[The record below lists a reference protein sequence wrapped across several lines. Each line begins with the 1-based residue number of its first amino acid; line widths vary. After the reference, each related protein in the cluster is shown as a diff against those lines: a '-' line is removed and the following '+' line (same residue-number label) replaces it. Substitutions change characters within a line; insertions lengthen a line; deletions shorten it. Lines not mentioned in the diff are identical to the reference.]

1 MMKFYD
7 KKIET
12 MSRSRMRAL
21 QLKRLK
27 EIVEYAYNRV
37 PFYKKK
43 YDEAGVKP
51 SDIKTLEDI
60 RKLPFVTKADL
71 RENYPYGLLAVPL
84 SDLARIHASSGTSGK
99 PTVVAYTKE
108 DMEDWTECVARLVV
122 AAGGRSDDIVQ
133 ICFGYGL
140 FTGALGL
147 HQGWE
152 RIGAAV
158 IPASTG
164 NTERQIMLLKD
175 LKATAIVATPS
186 YALHLAESMEKLGY
200 KPEDFKLRIGMFGSE
215 ASSEE
220 MHRELAEKLHLFPTD
235 NYGLSELIGPGVSG
249 ECEEKCGMHVNEDY
263 FYPEIVD
270 PATLEPTDGSEYGE
284 LVLTSLTK
292 KSMPMIR
299 YRTKDITKLDY
310 TPCAC
315 GRTTVRMA
323 KLKGRTDDML
333 IIKGVNVFPSQIEGV
348 LLSFKEIGSTY
359 EIIVTRE
366 NYQDKLEVKVE
377 LVDDSIVGDYG
388 AIEKLSRDIRH
399 ALKVVLQIDAKLTI
413 TEHMSLARS
422 EGKAKRVKDLRKI

>member
-1 MMKFYD
+1 MNIYD
-7 KKIET
+7 KKHET
-12 MSRSRMRAL
+12 MSRDEMRAL
-21 QLKRLK
+21 QLGRLK
-27 EIVEYAYNRV
+27 EIVKYAYERV

-43 YDEAGVKP
+43 YDEAGVRP
-51 SDIKTLEDI
+51 SDIKTLDDI
-60 RKLPFVTKADL
+60 RRLPFVTKADL
-71 RENYPYGLLAVPL
+71 RENYPYGLLAVPV
-84 SDLARIHASSGTSGK
+84 SELARIHASSGTSGK

-164 NTERQIMLLKD
+164 NSERQLMLMKD
-175 LKATAIVATPS
+175 LGATAIVATPS
-186 YALHLAESMEKLGY
+186 YALHLAEVMEKSGM
-200 KPEDFKLRIGMFGSE
+200 KPEDFRLRVGMFGSE

-249 ECEEKCGMHVNEDY
+249 ECEYKCGMHINEDY

-270 PATLEPTDGSEYGE
+270 PETLEQTDGSDYGE

-299 YRTKDITKLDY
+299 YRTKDVTKIDY
-310 TPCAC
+310 SPCKC
-315 GRTTVRMA
+315 GRTTARMA

-348 LLSFKEIGSTY
+348 LLSFREFGSTY

-366 NYQDKLEVKVE
+366 DYQDKLEVKVE

-388 AIEKLSRDIRH
+388 AIEKLSRDLRH
-399 ALKVVLQIDAKLTI
+399 ALRTVLQIDAKVTI

-422 EGKAKRVKDLRKI
+422 EGKAKRVIDKRKY

>member
-1 MMKFYD
+1 MNIYD
-7 KKIET
+7 VKHET
-12 MSRSRMRAL
+12 MSRSELKSL
-21 QLKRLK
+21 QLSRLK
-27 EIVEYAYNRV
+27 EIVTYAYERV

-60 RKLPFVTKADL
+60 QKLPFVTKADL
-71 RENYPYGLLAVPL
+71 RENYPYGFLAVPV
-84 SDLARIHASSGTSGK
+84 SELARIHASSGTSGK

-108 DMEDWTECVARLVV
+108 DMENWTECVARLVV

-164 NTERQIMLLKD
+164 NSERQLMLMKD
-175 LKATAIVATPS
+175 LGATAIVATPS
-186 YALHLAESMEKLGY
+186 YALHLAEVMEKSGM
-200 KPEDFKLRIGMFGSE
+200 KPEDFKLRVGMFGSE

-249 ECEEKCGMHVNEDY
+249 ECEYKCGMHINEDH

-270 PATLEPTDGSEYGE
+270 PATLEPTDGSDYGE

-299 YRTKDITKLDY
+299 YRTKDVTKIDY
-310 TPCAC
+310 SPCKC
-315 GRTTVRMA
+315 GRTTARMA

-348 LLSFKEIGSTY
+348 LLSFKEVGSTY

-366 NYQDKLEVKVE
+366 DYKDKLEVKVE

-388 AIEKLSRDIRH
+388 AIEKLSKDIRH
-399 ALKVVLQIDAKLTI
+399 ALRTVLQIDAKLTI

-422 EGKAKRVKDLRKI
+422 EGKAKRVIDLRKY

>member
-1 MMKFYD
+1 MKFYD

-37 PFYKKK
+37 PFYRKK

>member
-1 MMKFYD
+1 MKIYD
-7 KKIET
+7 EKIET
-12 MSRSRMRAL
+12 MDRSSMRAL
-21 QLKRLK
+21 QLERLK
-27 EIVEYAYNRV
+27 EMVKYAYDNV

-51 SDIKTLEDI
+51 SDIQTLEDI
-60 RKLPFVTKADL
+60 NKLPFVTKADL
-71 RENYPYGLLAVPL
+71 RENYPYGLLAVPV
-84 SDLARIHASSGTSGK
+84 SELARIHASSGTSGK

-108 DMEDWTECVARLVV
+108 DMEDWTNCVARLVV

-164 NTERQIMLLKD
+164 NSERQIMLMKD
-175 LKATAIVATPS
+175 LGATALVATPS
-186 YALHLAESMEKLGY
+186 YALHLAEVMEKTGV
-200 KPEDFKLRIGMFGSE
+200 KPEDLKLRVGMFGSE

-249 ECEEKCGMHVNEDY
+249 ECEYKCGMHINEDY

-270 PATLEPTDGSEYGE
+270 PMTLEPTDGSDYGE

-299 YRTKDITKLDY
+299 YRTKDITKIDY
-310 TPCAC
+310 TPCKC
-315 GRTTVRMA
+315 GRTTARMA

-348 LLSFKEIGSTY
+348 LLTFKEIGSTY
-359 EIIVTRE
+359 EIVVTRE
-366 NYQDKLEVKVE
+366 DYQDKLEVKVE
-377 LVDDSIVGDYG
+377 LIDDSIVGDYG
-388 AIEKLSRDIRH
+388 AIEKLSKNIRH
-399 ALKVVLQIDAKLTI
+399 ALRTVLQIDAKLTI

-422 EGKAKRVKDLRKI
+422 EGKAKRVIDLRKY

>member
-1 MMKFYD
+1 MKIYD
-7 KKIET
+7 KKTET
-12 MSRSRMRAL
+12 MSRRSMAAL

-27 EIVEYAYNRV
+27 EIVKYAYDRV
-37 PFYKKK
+37 PFYRKK

-60 RKLPFVTKADL
+60 RKLPFVTKSDL
-71 RENYPYGLLAVPL
+71 RDNYPYGLLAVPV

>member
-1 MMKFYD
+1 MKIYD

-12 MSRSRMRAL
+12 MKRDAMRAL

-27 EIVEYAYNRV
+27 EMVAYAYARV

-51 SDIKTLEDI
+51 SDIKTLDDI

-71 RENYPYGLLAVPL
+71 RDNYPYGLLAVPV

-108 DMEDWTECVARLVV
+108 DMEDWTNCVARLVV

-164 NTERQIMLLKD
+164 NSERQIMLMKD
-175 LKATAIVATPS
+175 LGATALVATPS
-186 YALHLAESMEKLGY
+186 YALHLAEVMERMGVR
-200 KPEDFKLRIGMFGSE
+200 PEEIKLRVGMFGSE
-215 ASSEE
+215 ASSEA
-220 MHRELAEKLHLFPTD
+220 MHRELAEKLHILPTD

-249 ECEEKCGMHVNEDY
+249 ECEYKCGMHINEDY

-270 PATLEPTDGSEYGE
+270 PVTLEPTDGSDYGE

-299 YRTKDITKLDY
+299 YRTKDITKIDY
-310 TPCAC
+310 SPCAC
-315 GRTTVRMA
+315 GRTTARMA

-333 IIKGVNVFPSQIEGV
+333 VIKGVNVFPSQIEGV
-348 LLSFKEIGSTY
+348 LLSFKEVGSTY

-366 NYQDKLEVKVE
+366 DYQDKLEVKVE

-388 AIEKLSRDIRH
+388 ALEKLSRDIRY
-399 ALKVVLQIDAKLTI
+399 ALRTVLQIDAKLTI
-413 TEHMSLARS
+413 TEPMSLERS
-422 EGKAKRVKDLRKI
+422 EGKAKRVKDLRKY

>member
-1 MMKFYD
+1 MKIYD
-7 KKIET
+7 EKIET
-12 MSRSRMRAL
+12 MDRSSMRAL
-21 QLKRLK
+21 QLERLK
-27 EIVEYAYNRV
+27 EMVKYAYDNV

-51 SDIKTLEDI
+51 SDIQTLEDI
-60 RKLPFVTKADL
+60 NKLPFVTKADL
-71 RENYPYGLLAVPL
+71 RENYPYGLLAVPV
-84 SDLARIHASSGTSGK
+84 SELAGIHASSGTIGK

-108 DMEDWTECVARLVV
+108 DMEDWTNCVARLVV

-164 NTERQIMLLKD
+164 NSERQIMLMKD
-175 LKATAIVATPS
+175 LGATALVATPS
-186 YALHLAESMEKLGY
+186 YALHLAEVMEKTGV
-200 KPEDFKLRIGMFGSE
+200 KPEDLKLRVGMFGSE

-249 ECEEKCGMHVNEDY
+249 ECEYKCGMHINEDY

-270 PATLEPTDGSEYGE
+270 PVTLEPTDGSDYGE

-299 YRTKDITKLDY
+299 YRTKDITKIDY
-310 TPCAC
+310 TPCKC
-315 GRTTVRMA
+315 GRTTARMA

-348 LLSFKEIGSTY
+348 LLTFKEIGSTY
-359 EIIVTRE
+359 EIVVTRE
-366 NYQDKLEVKVE
+366 DYQDKLEVKVE
-377 LVDDSIVGDYG
+377 LIDDSIVGDYG
-388 AIEKLSRDIRH
+388 AIEKLSKNIRH
-399 ALKVVLQIDAKLTI
+399 ALRTVLQIDAKLTI

-422 EGKAKRVKDLRKI
+422 EGKAKRVIDLRKY

>member
-1 MMKFYD
+1 MNIYD
-7 KKIET
+7 VKHET
-12 MSRSRMRAL
+12 MSRSELKSL
-21 QLKRLK
+21 QLSRLK
-27 EIVEYAYNRV
+27 EIVTYAYERV

-60 RKLPFVTKADL
+60 QKLPFVTKADL
-71 RENYPYGLLAVPL
+71 RENYPYGFLAVPV
-84 SDLARIHASSGTSGK
+84 SELARIHASSGTSGK

-108 DMEDWTECVARLVV
+108 DMENWTECVARLVV

-164 NTERQIMLLKD
+164 NSERQLMLMKD
-175 LKATAIVATPS
+175 LGATAIVATPS
-186 YALHLAESMEKLGY
+186 YALHLAEVMEKSGM
-200 KPEDFKLRIGMFGSE
+200 KPEDFKLRVGMFGSE

-249 ECEEKCGMHVNEDY
+249 ECEYKCGMHINEDH

-270 PATLEPTDGSEYGE
+270 PATLEPTDGSDYGE

-299 YRTKDITKLDY
+299 YRTKDVTKIDY
-310 TPCAC
+310 SPCKC
-315 GRTTVRMA
+315 GRTTARMA

-348 LLSFKEIGSTY
+348 LLSFKEVGSTY

-366 NYQDKLEVKVE
+366 DYKDKLEVKVE

-388 AIEKLSRDIRH
+388 AIEKLSKDIRH
-399 ALKVVLQIDAKLTI
+399 ALRTVLQIDAKLTI
-413 TEHMSLARS
+413 TEHMSLVRS
-422 EGKAKRVKDLRKI
+422 EGKAKRVIDLRKY

>member
-1 MMKFYD
+1 MKIYD
-7 KKIET
+7 EKIET
-12 MSRSRMRAL
+12 MNRSSMRAL
-21 QLKRLK
+21 QLERLK
-27 EIVEYAYNRV
+27 EMVKYAYDNV

-51 SDIKTLEDI
+51 SDIQTLEDI
-60 RKLPFVTKADL
+60 NKLPFVTKADL
-71 RENYPYGLLAVPL
+71 RENYPYGLLAVPV
-84 SDLARIHASSGTSGK
+84 SELARIHASSGTSGK

-108 DMEDWTECVARLVV
+108 DMEDWTNCVARLVV

-164 NTERQIMLLKD
+164 NSERQIMLMKD
-175 LKATAIVATPS
+175 LGATALVATPS
-186 YALHLAESMEKLGY
+186 YALHLAEVMEKTGV
-200 KPEDFKLRIGMFGSE
+200 KPEDLKLRVGMFGSE

-249 ECEEKCGMHVNEDY
+249 ECEYKCGMHINEDY

-270 PATLEPTDGSEYGE
+270 PVTLEPTDGSDYGE

-299 YRTKDITKLDY
+299 YRTKDITKIDY
-310 TPCAC
+310 TPCKC
-315 GRTTVRMA
+315 GRTTARMA

-348 LLSFKEIGSTY
+348 LLTFKEIGSTY
-359 EIIVTRE
+359 EIVVTRE
-366 NYQDKLEVKVE
+366 DYQDKLEVKVE
-377 LVDDSIVGDYG
+377 LIDDSIVGDYG
-388 AIEKLSRDIRH
+388 AIEKLSKNIRH
-399 ALKVVLQIDAKLTI
+399 ALRTVLQIDAKLTI

-422 EGKAKRVKDLRKI
+422 EGKAKRVIDLRKY

>member
-1 MMKFYD
+1 MKIYD
-7 KKIET
+7 EKIET
-12 MSRSRMRAL
+12 MDRSSMRAL
-21 QLKRLK
+21 QLERLK
-27 EIVEYAYNRV
+27 EMVKYAYDNV

-51 SDIKTLEDI
+51 SDIQTLEDI
-60 RKLPFVTKADL
+60 NKLPFVTKADL
-71 RENYPYGLLAVPL
+71 RENYPYGLLAVPV
-84 SDLARIHASSGTSGK
+84 SELARIHASSGTSGK

-108 DMEDWTECVARLVV
+108 DMEDWTNCVARLVV

-164 NTERQIMLLKD
+164 NSERQIMLMKD
-175 LKATAIVATPS
+175 LGATALVATPS
-186 YALHLAESMEKLGY
+186 YALHLAEVMEKTGV
-200 KPEDFKLRIGMFGSE
+200 KSEDLKLRVGMFGSE

-220 MHRELAEKLHLFPTD
+220 MHRELAEKLHLLPTD

-249 ECEEKCGMHVNEDY
+249 ECEYKCGMHINEDY

-270 PATLEPTDGSEYGE
+270 PVTLEPTDGSDYGE

-299 YRTKDITKLDY
+299 YRTKDITKIDY
-310 TPCAC
+310 TPCKC
-315 GRTTVRMA
+315 GRTTARMA

-348 LLSFKEIGSTY
+348 LLTFKEIGSTY
-359 EIIVTRE
+359 EIVVTRE
-366 NYQDKLEVKVE
+366 DYQDKLEVKVE
-377 LVDDSIVGDYG
+377 LIDDSIVGDYG
-388 AIEKLSRDIRH
+388 AIEKLSKNIRH
-399 ALKVVLQIDAKLTI
+399 ALRTVLQIDAKLTI

-422 EGKAKRVKDLRKI
+422 EGKAKRVIDLRKY

>member
-1 MMKFYD
+1 MKIYD
-7 KKIET
+7 EKIET
-12 MSRSRMRAL
+12 MDRSSMRAL
-21 QLKRLK
+21 QLERLK
-27 EIVEYAYNRV
+27 EMVKYAYDNV

-51 SDIKTLEDI
+51 SDIQTLGDI
-60 RKLPFVTKADL
+60 NKLPFVTKADL
-71 RENYPYGLLAVPL
+71 RENYPYGLLAVPV
-84 SDLARIHASSGTSGK
+84 SELARIHASSGTSGK

-108 DMEDWTECVARLVV
+108 DMEDWTNCVARLVV

-164 NTERQIMLLKD
+164 NSERQIMLMKD
-175 LKATAIVATPS
+175 LGATALVATPS
-186 YALHLAESMEKLGY
+186 YALHLAEVMEKTGV
-200 KPEDFKLRIGMFGSE
+200 KPEDLKLRVGMFGSE

-249 ECEEKCGMHVNEDY
+249 ECEYKCGMHINEDY

-270 PATLEPTDGSEYGE
+270 PVTLEPTDGSDYGE

-299 YRTKDITKLDY
+299 YRTKDITKIDY
-310 TPCAC
+310 TPCKC
-315 GRTTVRMA
+315 GRTTARMA

-348 LLSFKEIGSTY
+348 LLTFKEIGSTY
-359 EIIVTRE
+359 EIVVTRE
-366 NYQDKLEVKVE
+366 DYQDKLEVKVE
-377 LVDDSIVGDYG
+377 LIDDSIVGDYG
-388 AIEKLSRDIRH
+388 AIEKLSKNIRH
-399 ALKVVLQIDAKLTI
+399 ALRTVLQIDAKLTI

-422 EGKAKRVKDLRKI
+422 EGKAKRVIDLRKY

>member
-1 MMKFYD
+1 
-7 KKIET
+7 
-12 MSRSRMRAL
+12 
-21 QLKRLK
+21 
-27 EIVEYAYNRV
+27 
-37 PFYKKK
+37 
-43 YDEAGVKP
+43 
-51 SDIKTLEDI
+51 
-60 RKLPFVTKADL
+60 
-71 RENYPYGLLAVPL
+71 
-84 SDLARIHASSGTSGK
+84 
-99 PTVVAYTKE
+99 
-108 DMEDWTECVARLVV
+108 MEDWTECVARLVV

-292 KSMPMIR
+292 KSMRMIR

>member
-1 MMKFYD
+1 MKIYD
-7 KKIET
+7 KKTET
-12 MSRSRMRAL
+12 MSRRSMAAL

-27 EIVEYAYNRV
+27 EIVKYAYDRV
-37 PFYKKK
+37 PFYRKK

-60 RKLPFVTKADL
+60 RKLPFVTKSDL
-71 RENYPYGLLAVPL
+71 RDNYPYGLLAVPV

-164 NTERQIMLLKD
+164 NSERQIMLMKD
-175 LKATAIVATPS
+175 LGATALVATPS
-186 YALHLAESMEKLGY
+186 YALHLAEVMEKMGIS
-200 KPEDFKLRIGMFGSE
+200 PDEMKLRVGMFGSE

-220 MHRELAEKLHLFPTD
+220 MHREIAEKLRLFPTD

-249 ECEEKCGMHVNEDY
+249 ECEYKCGMHINEDY
-263 FYPEIVD
+263 FYPEIID
-270 PATLEPTDGSEYGE
+270 PTTLAPTDGSDYGE

-299 YRTKDITKLDY
+299 YRTKDITKIDY
-310 TPCAC
+310 SPCKC
-315 GRTTVRMA
+315 GRTTARMA

-348 LLSFKEIGSTY
+348 LLGFSELGSTY
-359 EIIVTRE
+359 QIIVTRE
-366 NYQDKLEVKVE
+366 DYKDKLEVKVE
-377 LVDDSIVGDYG
+377 LADDSIVGDYG
-388 AIEKLSRDIRH
+388 ALENLKNRIHH
-399 ALKVVLQIDAKLTI
+399 ALRTVLQIDAKLTL

-422 EGKAKRVKDLRKI
+422 EGKAKRVFDMRKY